1 MSVFLLTLVGLA
13 ASETSLLSLGFIDV
27 VFPFSFFFFV
37 LFLLL
42 LPCLVHFIYILSFY
56 STYLANLT

>member
-1 MSVFLLTLVGLA
+1 MSVFLLTLVGPTAL
-13 ASETSLLSLGFIDV
+13 ETSLLSLGFVDV
-27 VFPFSFFFFV
+27 VSPPPLV

-42 LPCLVHFIYILSFY
+42 LPYLVHFIYIFSFH